1 MTVFDQFYFNVFN
14 HYKARYKRRANTLAV
29 FYISFLQLS
38 IILVLGVFFAAFF
51 NQMNVDT
58 ISSQKAWTL
67 FIITSFILYFKN
79 WIQYSGRKRSVMN
92 AKLNRNKSRQYNI
105 WLLWLL
111 PICCITLSIIL
122 LQVL

>member
-67 FIITSFILYFKN
+67 FIITSFIVYFKN

>member
-67 FIITSFILYFKN
+67 FIITSFIVYFKN

-92 AKLNRNKSRQYNI
+92 AKLNRNKSSQYNI

>member
-14 HYKARYKRRANTLAV
+14 HYKDRYKRRANTFAV
-29 FYISFLQLS
+29 FYISFFQLS
-38 IILVLGVFFAAFF
+38 IVLVLGVFFAAFF
-51 NQMNVDT
+51 NQMHVDT

-67 FIITSFILYFKN
+67 FIITSFIFYFKN

-92 AKLNRNKSRQYNI
+92 AKLNRSKSKQYNI

-111 PICCITLSIIL
+111 PICCIALSIIL

>member
-67 FIITSFILYFKN
+67 FIITSFIVYFKN

-111 PICCITLSIIL
+111 PLCCIALSVIL